1 MRIGR
6 QNLKSS
12 HWTCQHCRW
21 MATGV
26 FEKLLHSQ
34 SVSLHVDSQT
44 GRRKGGRSSAL
55 QNSVAYKKD
64 SLPLGLNSM
73 NHWDSFCPLRKL

>member
-1 MRIGR
+1 
-6 QNLKSS
+6 
-12 HWTCQHCRW
+12 

-34 SVSLHVDSQT
+34 GISLQHVDSQT
-44 GRRKGGRSSAL
+44 GHRKGGWRERSSTL
-55 QNSVAYKKD
+55 QNSVVYRMD

-73 NHWDSFCPLRKL
+73 MHYDSFCPLRKF